1 MKIQSKFK
9 DYYDHVAHIY
19 GGGDP
24 LNVYERKPL
33 EDNVYNFDS
42 TVFNGFRLPG
52 NWYHLNYSLKYIV
65 IAGKL
70 YTLRADK
77 NEDRN
82 AVGTYGEYKLFT
94 PENFPKHFEKEKS
107 KGFRKWRLDSWRRE
121 EVYIGYEHPALTEIA
136 KAIGQPVY
144 ELYRIENSYR
154 TSVYV
159 NHVIPILADNHIP
172 KIIPA
177 EQMYQDLSYYTVNT
191 MKESPD
197 IRKPNISSDK
207 EKILQ
212 HGFDTKQSFRHRL

>member
-24 LNVYERKPL
+24 LNVYQRKPL
-33 EDNVYNFDS
+33 DETVYTFDS
-42 TVFNGFRLPG
+42 KVFDGFILPG
-52 NWYHLNYSLKYIV
+52 NYYHDYMLKYIV

-77 NEDRN
+77 NPNPGQLSTWLDYE
-82 AVGTYGEYKLFT
+82 LFT
-94 PENFPKHFEKEKS
+94 PENFPKHFEKNKS
-107 KGFRKWRLDSWRRE
+107 KGFRKWRWLGLNRE
-121 EVYIGYEHPALTEIA
+121 QVYIGYEHPALTEIA

-144 ELYRIENSYR
+144 ELVRISNSQK

-159 NHVIPILADNHIP
+159 NRVIPILAANHIP
-172 KIIPA
+172 SIISA

-197 IRKPNISSDK
+197 VRKPDISSDK
-207 EKILQ
+207 EKVLQ
-212 HGFDTKQSFRHRL
+212 HGFDVKQSFRHRK